1 MVTQMIEHSGM
12 KILESFINFKTFM
25 AVGLLAAGSKVIK
38 NYNSKIVFVP
48 FMKTSSFE

>member
-1 MVTQMIEHSGM
+1 MVFLVRLPFDENLRIIH
-12 KILESFINFKTFM
+12 NFKTFM

-48 FMKTSSFE
+48 FMKLRSFE